1 MKVLNFKDFMKKYNL
16 KNDTMNEFQLQKV
29 YNYPIYP
36 RDIKLYSDKGFVN
49 IDNGKMGGSHWTAF
63 YIKNNKSYYFDSFG
77 GAPDKFLLNQLPKPI
92 IYHNY
97 KIQDI
102 NSKLCG
108 SYCLYFFYLIERIN
122 YYDTILKLVFE

>member
-1 MKVLNFKDFMKKYNL
+1 
-16 KNDTMNEFQLQKV
+16 MNESELQRV

-36 RDIKLYSDKGFVN
+36 RDSKIYSDKGFVN
-49 IDNGKMGGSHWTAF
+49 IDNGIMGGTHWTCF
-63 YIKNNKSYYFDSFG
+63 IVKDNKSFYFDSFG
-77 GAPDKFLLNQLPKPI
+77 GQPDKFLIKQLPKPI

-102 NSKLCG
+102 NSRLCG

-122 YYDTILKLVFE
+122 YYDTILKMYFESIS